1 MRVGICTYF
10 IVFLSMILRAQESP
24 VPVFFDALNGREGM
38 TSMDNRLWE
47 AKMALSFSEGKT
59 FLPMEQNLHL
69 AMGDT
74 GMTLAF
80 WVYTCASDSGGIYYG
95 YNAEGKQVFGASQKN
110 NRLLVNMYHYLPDG
124 TVSAD
129 VLWTWDTL
137 KFAENYSWHYIV
149 LAFSKDGTDIYLYQ
163 GETGAMCHSSFVLDA
178 RNILEWGLGCKDGK
192 SVIGIDDICIYNRY
206 LTAEEVGLL
215 FETEK
220 IIGFGPYT
228 VTNCGNGKV
237 LSCDGNTMWYLFARR
252 TEDGAY
258 FLSLQADNDEKNLVG
273 NCDGVV
279 CLMPNQKDRKL
290 IWMMSRNMD
299 GTFAIQNIL
308 SGLNMIAK
316 ADGTSVLKVDDGT
329 DSQLW
334 YIQEPGD
341 NSLREP
347 VVNLQ
352 QDDVERL
359 SRIYYNRSNKSVMFD
374 LYLME
379 EGTVKVGLY
388 TADGMKCGEKEFMVS
403 SNVINGAIPALSAGV
418 NLVEVVQNG
427 RTVLRRKVM
436 VVN

>member
-1 MRVGICTYF
+1 MRTGICIYF
-10 IVFLSMILRAQESP
+10 MMLLSVMLRAQESP

-38 TSMDNRLWE
+38 ESMDNRLWE

-59 FLPMEQNLHL
+59 FLPMEQELHQ

-80 WVYTCASDSGGIYYG
+80 WAYTCASDSGGICYG
-95 YNAEGKQVFGASQKN
+95 YDAEGTQVFGASQKD

-124 TVSAD
+124 KVSAD

-149 LAFSKDGTDIYLYQ
+149 LAFSKEGTDIYLFQ
-163 GETGAMCHSSFVLDA
+163 GETGATCHSSFVLDA
-178 RNILEWGLGCKDGK
+178 RNVVDWGLGCKDGK
-192 SVIGIDDICIYNRY
+192 SVIGIDDICIYDRY
-206 LTAEEVGLL
+206 LAADEVGLL

-220 IIGFGPYT
+220 TIGFGPYT
-228 VTNCGNGKV
+228 VTNCANGKA
-237 LSCDGNTMWYLFARR
+237 LACDGNAMWYLFARQ

-258 FLSLQADNDEKNLVG
+258 FLSLQADNEEKNLAG
-273 NCDGVV
+273 NRDGVV
-279 CLMPNQKDRKL
+279 CLMPNRKDREL
-290 IWMMSRNMD
+290 IWMMSRKVD
-299 GTFAIQNIL
+299 GTFGIQNIL
-308 SGLNMIAK
+308 TGMHMTAE

-334 YIQEPGD
+334 YIRKPED
-341 NSLREP
+341 KNLRKP

-359 SRIYYNRSNKSVMFD
+359 SRIYYNRSSKSVAFD
-374 LYLME
+374 LYLVD
-379 EGTVKVGLY
+379 EGPVKVGLY
-388 TADGMKCGEKEFMVS
+388 TADGMKCGEKEFMTAG
-403 SNVINGAIPALSAGV
+403 NVIKGSIPALSDGV